1 MTQKKDQVTAH
12 VQLGGMINYIPCSV
26 EVGEVTTL
34 PAGSDATVTNSGNE
48 HQIVLDFGLP
58 KGDKG
63 DQGET
68 GETGKSAYEYAV
80 EQGYEGTEEDFGESL
95 ATVDTKATQA
105 ASSATAAAASAT
117 SASGYSTSASNSAT
131 AAAGSAAN
139 AADSEQ
145 NAATSAASAQSHA
158 VNAANSALLAGQA
171 VTSANA
177 SASAAATQAANA
189 ANSATLAAQ
198 MASAAATSASSAEV
212 GMHNASESAHPYI
225 QGSLD
230 NHIADKNNPHEVT
243 KAQLG
248 LGNVDN
254 TSDANKPISSA
265 TQTALNNCV
274 KKNES
279 PTLNAGDEYVFNF
292 VAGTQRA
299 KLELTEWLGFEMNY
313 LSTGAEINLRSYGDV
328 EVQAPSGATLAM
340 RQKGNGASIELRNGI
355 YATSASGREIEIKQ
369 QNGSAIKVK
378 NNGAIS
384 LEPVTGQAVYVNN
397 NPVITTDDKAT
408 TSALGVVKVD
418 GETISANNGV
428 ISVTPEE
435 WQKPADWV
443 DIRSGALPNSVY
455 FLVGHSADYATYPT
469 FGLTATTSTGTYDVF
484 VDGIK
489 QATTAS
495 GTATTLD
502 WATLQLVSGYS
513 VTTPES
519 LVSHIVRVTPTTST
533 ATLTGIKTTLGAN
546 YGILWAH
553 FNVANPIDINSLFN
567 TTGNSDGTKR
577 CYVLQAVTSYNNE
590 IQVANKIEGAFH
602 YCYVLKEIPT
612 LVYAGAST
620 STKSGYRCFRS
631 CYALRK
637 VRLVNFGVI
646 DANSMFMNASAIRE
660 IDTQNSSAMLA
671 NYAFQNCQSLKKLPN
686 LTWGERAYLA
696 FTNMYALEPTVLH
709 ANSNNLLY
717 IGFTGSSGNKVALKG
732 LTVSNEAPF
741 TGGSPQ
747 INVSY
752 TDLDRAA
759 LINLFNSM
767 PTVSANQVCNI
778 TGTTGAADLTAED
791 LAIATTK
798 GWTVTR

>member
-1 MTQKKDQVTAH
+1 MADEIVRVVPTPINPIQVKGAIAFSAEH
-12 VQLGGMINYIPCSV
+12 SRVWAEGSDEEVEKLGGEHSAKGWAGEAREEGKQYTDEQIAQARVDITEQIN
-26 EVGEVTTL
+26 
-34 PAGSDATVTNSGNE
+34 TNSLN
-48 HQIVLDFGLP
+48 VL
-58 KGDKG
+58 
-63 DQGET
+63 QQ
-68 GETGKSAYEYAV
+68 SY
-80 EQGYEGTEEDFGESL
+80 GYTD
-95 ATVDTKATQA
+95 
-105 ASSATAAAASAT
+105 
-117 SASGYSTSASNSAT
+117 
-131 AAAGSAAN
+131 N
-139 AADSEQ
+139 AI
-145 NAATSAASAQSHA
+145 
-158 VNAANSALLAGQA
+158 
-171 VTSANA
+171 
-177 SASAAATQAANA
+177 
-189 ANSATLAAQ
+189 
-198 MASAAATSASSAEV
+198 SAE
-212 GMHNASESAHPYI
+212 AAIRE
-225 QGSLD
+225 
-230 NHIADKNNPHEVT
+230 
-243 KAQLG
+243 AQAE
-248 LGNVDN
+248 NY
-254 TSDANKPISSA
+254 
-265 TQTALNNCV
+265 V

-279 PTLNAGDEYVFNF
+279 PTLDAGGEYRFNF
-292 VAGTQRA
+292 VAGSQRA
-299 KLELTEWLGFEMNY
+299 KLELTGLGFELKNET
-313 LSTGAEINLRSYGDV
+313 TGAEINLRSYDDV
-328 EVQAPSGATLAM
+328 QIQAPQDGNLSLI
-340 RQKGNGASIELRNGI
+340 QKGDDGARIELIKDITIN
-355 YATSASGREIEIKQ
+355 SASGREIEIKQ
-369 QNGSAIKVK
+369 RQGSAIKI
-378 NNGAIS
+378 GATGDIS
-384 LEPVTGQAVYVNN
+384 LEPTAGHVVFSDG
-397 NPVITTDDKAT
+397 NPVITTKDKAT
-408 TSALGVVKVD
+408 TSELGVVKVD
-418 GETISANNGV
+418 GETINANNGV
-428 ISVTPEE
+428 ISVTPEG
-435 WQKPADWV
+435 WQKPTDWV

-495 GTATTLD
+495 GTATELNWQTL
-502 WATLQLVSGYS
+502 ALTSGWD
-513 VTTPES
+513 VTTPS
-519 LVSHIVRVTPTTST
+519 ALHTHIVRVTPTTST

-553 FNVANPIDINSLFN
+553 FNVANPIDLDGLFN
-567 TTGNSDGTKR
+567 TSSNNDGTKR

-637 VRLVNFGVI
+637 VRLVNFGAI